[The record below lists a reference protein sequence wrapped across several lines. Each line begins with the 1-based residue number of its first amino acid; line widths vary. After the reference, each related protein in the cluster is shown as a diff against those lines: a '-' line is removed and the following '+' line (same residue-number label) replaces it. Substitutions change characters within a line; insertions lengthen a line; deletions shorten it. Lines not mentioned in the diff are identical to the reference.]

1 MIPLTL
7 TLQGIYSYRHR
18 TTIDFSPL
26 VQARLFGIFG
36 RTGSGKSA
44 IIEAITYAIFGET
57 ERLNK
62 RDGRTYNMM
71 NLRSNQLLIDFEFTA
86 GFPAVV
92 YRCIVKGQ
100 RNKKRFDDAKAYEH
114 VAYRREDSEWVP
126 ISLGDVQR
134 AVGLNYDNFRRA
146 VIIPQGRFQDFLQL
160 GDTDRTRMMKELFDL
175 NRFELAPRV
184 AQLESITGQMVSR
197 LEGKCSN
204 LVKHDDDW
212 FETHQQLI
220 TEYSGVLSGLEKE
233 VTELNK
239 QLTRFHELAAIDKE
253 LTERRNQLAVH
264 SIRAEEIS
272 ALELQL
278 KQVILCRSKFL
289 ARIEALKAD
298 ELKLAGLIPKLREQ
312 QNNTS
317 RLLQQELVALETFE
331 KASASFHL
339 NGERTAR
346 VELLQLQ
353 IEQVI
358 LLKQLTEIEERVVK
372 GEELLNIEEGKL
384 AVLKESIGI
393 TFKQLADVREQTA
406 IFPLLARIVQW
417 YDQRLQYKKNL
428 AALNEEQGQF
438 TQRLEA
444 LSQSQQDAFR
454 TLSATFPEVCNGLD
468 MHELIGAVS
477 GFLIDEEKTL
487 VASEQHF
494 ELQKKL
500 QSLAGTLSEGEA
512 CPVCGSLHHP
522 DPLSQVDM
530 SQTGVALAGRRN
542 RLRDHQEL
550 IQQVKTRV
558 LVSDEQSEA
567 LKQRVNELSLQIQLV
582 ETEYSGHSSNFDGGG
597 VFQPDEEEEVRKTW
611 AEAFKKQ
618 AEQQKAEIEY
628 STLLSRQSALE
639 ATIARYRERIEVLG
653 IQKNDLNIRFEGQKR
668 LKSFSSEELRYSP
681 EELKQEMNL
690 LKEAIQQAGIMYDKS
705 NAEKLRL
712 QQLLFQNETI
722 LKMLETQVEELSLSV
737 DNRNSELEAAAI
749 AEGFDGKHAVLELLA
764 LEFDE
769 NEVGKEIS
777 AYREA
782 AATLHRRI
790 AELTERLSDEPY
802 NSVLHQETSKSLT
815 LIIEK
820 QKEVTL
826 SLDRIYQ
833 SVKQAKEQNAELIR
847 LEIELGEAKLRAA
860 NLANLAKLF
869 KASGFVNFVSSV
881 YLEQL
886 VGIANKRFHVLTNR
900 QLSMELAEGN
910 NIVIRDYL
918 NGGHLRSVKTLSG
931 GQTFQASLSLALA
944 LADVVHSRR
953 PGTDNFFFL
962 DEGFGSLDKES
973 LQMVFDTLR
982 TLRLENRIVGLISH
996 VEELQ
1001 QEIDAHIRIIS
1012 DDDEGSRII
1021 D

>member
-114 VAYRREDSEWVP
+114 VAYRREDSEWIP

-184 AQLESITGQMVSR
+184 AQLESVTGQMVSR

-220 TEYSGVLSGLEKE
+220 TEYSDVLSGLEKE

-239 QLTRFHELAAIDKE
+239 QLTKFHELAAIDNE

-264 SIRAEEIS
+264 SVRADEIS

-298 ELKLAGLIPKLREQ
+298 ELKLAGLMPKLREQ
-312 QNNTS
+312 QNNTFHL
-317 RLLQQELVALETFE
+317 RQEETVANEAFE
-331 KASASFHL
+331 KASASFQL
-339 NGERTAR
+339 NGERTVR

-358 LLKQLTEIEERVVK
+358 LLKQLTDIEERVVK

-384 AVLKESIGI
+384 AALKKSIGFA
-393 TFKQLADVREQTA
+393 FKQLTDVREQTA

-417 YDQRLQYKKNL
+417 YDQRLQYTKSL
-428 AALNEEQGQF
+428 AALNEERGQF
-438 TQRLEA
+438 TKRLEA
-444 LSQSQQDAFR
+444 LSHNQQEALR
-454 TLSATFPEVCNGLD
+454 TLSSTFPEVCSGLD
-468 MHELIGAVS
+468 MHEFIGAVS

-487 VASEQHF
+487 VVSEHHF

-530 SQTGVALAGRRN
+530 SQTGEALAGRRK

-550 IQQVKTRV
+550 IQQVRTRV
-558 LVSDEQSEA
+558 LVSNEQSDA
-567 LKQRVNELSLQIQLV
+567 LKQRINELSLQIQLV
-582 ETEYSGHSSNFDGGG
+582 EKEYSGHSINFDGGG
-597 VFQPDEEEEVRKTW
+597 LFQPDEEEKVRKTW

-618 AEQQKAEIEY
+618 AEHQKAESEY

-653 IQKNDLNIRFEGQKR
+653 IQKNDLSIRIEGQRR
-668 LKSFSSEELRYSP
+668 LKSFSPEELRYSP

-690 LKEAIQQAGIMYDKS
+690 LKEAIQQAVIKYDKL

-722 LKMLETQVEELSLSV
+722 LNMLETQVEELSLSV

-749 AEGFDGKHAVLELLA
+749 AEGFDGKHAVLELLT

-769 NEVGKEIS
+769 NEVGKVIN
-777 AYREA
+777 AYRETT
-782 AATLHRRI
+782 ATLHRRI

-802 NSVLHQETSKSLT
+802 NSVLHQETSKSLA
-815 LIIEK
+815 LVIEK
-820 QKEVTL
+820 QKELTL
-826 SLDRIYQ
+826 SLDRIFQ

-886 VGIANKRFHVLTNR
+886 VGIANKRFHVLSNR

-1001 QEIDAHIRIIS
+1001 QEIDAHIRIIN

-1021 D
+1021 N